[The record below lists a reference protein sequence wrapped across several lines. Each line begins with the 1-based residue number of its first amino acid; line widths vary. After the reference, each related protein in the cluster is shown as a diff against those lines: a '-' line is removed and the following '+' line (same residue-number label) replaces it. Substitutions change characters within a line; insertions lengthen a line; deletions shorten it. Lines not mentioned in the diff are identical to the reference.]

1 MSNTLI
7 LVIIAGTALCLML
20 GWYALSLWRQQQRQ
34 QQLQTEH
41 KQKNRDKLAG
51 DLSVLLSSLLDEQ
64 APWVE
69 LCIRIKVVLDH
80 YDCELGQQDDYQV
93 FQRVYQACENIPT
106 HQAWKDLTKAERRT
120 YEVGFVNTDTVLSC
134 WYLGFYINHHIEV
147 PAATGILTK
156 AG

>member
-7 LVIIAGTALCLML
+7 LVVIAGTTLCLGL
-20 GWYALSLWRQQQRQ
+20 GWYALNLWRKL
-34 QQLQTEH
+34 QLQKQLQAEH
-41 KQKNRDKLAG
+41 EQKNRDKRAS

-64 APWVE
+64 APWIE

-80 YDCELGQQDDYQV
+80 YDCELSQQDDYQV

-120 YEVGFVNTDTVLSC
+120 YEAGFVTLEEQHKEASRESARKLQKLLS
-134 WYLGFYINHHIEV
+134 
-147 PAATGILTK
+147 
-156 AG
+156 